1 MPTLP
6 SKSSGAGAA
15 MYPWN
20 RGRGEWIPS
29 RDKLINQMYYKD
41 LQGRIWKEER
51 GWLSKI
57 HSQIP
62 SPFPGCSYS
71 TPASCFTFWWIPE
84 FGLETQNTA
93 KDYGRKCTKAKSS
106 KSKST
111 LNIRQSCYPYPHS
124 LACFSSKLLA
134 PRALAASFPLPI
146 QRDWDIPPQNV
157 GNDKIYKHG
166 HWARAS
172 PYGKCQSGHP
182 TVTPAKNLSHTISH
196 QFLMSQ
202 I

>member
-1 MPTLP
+1 
-6 SKSSGAGAA
+6 

-20 RGRGEWIPS
+20 RGRGEWIPR
-29 RDKLINQMYYKD
+29 RDKLINQMYCKD
-41 LQGRIWKEER
+41 LQGQIWKEER

-71 TPASCFTFWWIPE
+71 TPASCFTFRWIPE

-93 KDYGRKCTKAKSS
+93 KDYGRKCTKAKSF

-111 LNIRQSCYPYPHS
+111 MNVRQSCCPYPHS

-146 QRDWDIPPQNV
+146 QRDWDIPPPPRTLE
-157 GNDKIYKHG
+157 KIRSTNMDIKPGSLPMENANQVTLQLHLP
-166 HWARAS
+166 RIS
-172 PYGKCQSGHP
+172 PTQFP
-182 TVTPAKNLSHTISH
+182 IS
-196 QFLMSQ
+196 FWCLRSK
-202 I
+202 